1 MHAEISRSLFT
12 IPFLS
17 DFTYFQDCTTV
28 AIRFFRNWDK
38 KWQSAARQRRETSA
52 RGQAAARELRCP
64 RRPETRARVSAFD
77 MSESPTSNQPPDA
90 DYELLP
96 VGLPAKG
103 GGPGGGAGSGET
115 PSNAKF
121 DPRWAERAA
130 SQLMDTTGLRAV
142 EVQQTI
148 AELRKTQA
156 AVSRS
161 LGETKEAVLWLQ
173 KLEVLEQQL
182 VAVPEYKEKA
192 KRIVAEMASLAAR
205 VAKAKRRAAKLSG
218 VEFPDYDGT
227 TGDDGATGGR

>member
-1 MHAEISRSLFT
+1 M
-12 IPFLS
+12 
-17 DFTYFQDCTTV
+17 
-28 AIRFFRNWDK
+28 
-38 KWQSAARQRRETSA
+38 
-52 RGQAAARELRCP
+52 
-64 RRPETRARVSAFD
+64 
-77 MSESPTSNQPPDA
+77 
-90 DYELLP
+90 
-96 VGLPAKG
+96 GLPDKR

>member
-1 MHAEISRSLFT
+1 MTLRAN
-12 IPFLS
+12 
-17 DFTYFQDCTTV
+17 C
-28 AIRFFRNWDK
+28 
-38 KWQSAARQRRETSA
+38 RETSP
-52 RGQAAARELRCP
+52 RGPTREFRYPLGQRHV
-64 RRPETRARVSAFD
+64 RALSTVD

-96 VGLPAKG
+96 AGLPAKG

-148 AELRKTQA
+148 AELRKTQT
-156 AVSRS
+156 AVSKS

-182 VAVPEYKEKA
+182 VAVPEYREKA
-192 KRIVAEMASLAAR
+192 KRIVAEMASLASR

-218 VEFPDYDGT
+218 VEFPDYDEG
-227 TGDDGATGGR
+227 TGDDAATRGR

>member
-1 MHAEISRSLFT
+1 MRAN
-12 IPFLS
+12 
-17 DFTYFQDCTTV
+17 
-28 AIRFFRNWDK
+28 A
-38 KWQSAARQRRETSA
+38 RETSP
-52 RGQAAARELRCP
+52 RGPTREFRYPLGQRHV
-64 RRPETRARVSAFD
+64 RALSTVD
-77 MSESPTSNQPPDA
+77 TSESPTSNQPPDA

-96 VGLPAKG
+96 AGLPAKG

-148 AELRKTQA
+148 AELRKTQT
-156 AVSRS
+156 AVSKS
-161 LGETKEAVLWLQ
+161 LGETKESVLWLQ

-182 VAVPEYKEKA
+182 VAVPEYREKA
-192 KRIVAEMASLAAR
+192 KRIVAEMASLASR

-218 VEFPDYDGT
+218 VEFPDYDGG
-227 TGDDGATGGR
+227 TGDDAATRGR

>member
-1 MHAEISRSLFT
+1 
-12 IPFLS
+12 
-17 DFTYFQDCTTV
+17 
-28 AIRFFRNWDK
+28 
-38 KWQSAARQRRETSA
+38 
-52 RGQAAARELRCP
+52 
-64 RRPETRARVSAFD
+64 

-103 GGPGGGAGSGET
+103 RGPGGGAGSGET

-218 VEFPDYDGT
+218 VEFPDYNGA
-227 TGDDGATGGR
+227 TGHDGATGGR

>member
-64 RRPETRARVSAFD
+64 RLPETRARVSAVD

>member
-1 MHAEISRSLFT
+1 MHAEVSRSLFT
-12 IPFLS
+12 IPRLS

-182 VAVPEYKEKA
+182 VAVPEYREKA